1 MTEFFVVET
10 VVQSRET
17 REDLANED
25 VVTLPIVA
33 GPFED
38 VENAEMEARGEQY
51 VVVAVPQDTDIKSVS
66 LLGYQ
71 P

>member
-51 VVVAVPQDTDIKSVS
+51 VVVAVP
-66 LLGYQ
+66 
-71 P
+71 

>member
-33 GPFED
+33 GPFEV
-38 VENAEMEARGEQY
+38 VEYAEMEARGEQY
-51 VVVAVPQDTDIKSVS
+51 VVVAVP
-66 LLGYQ
+66 
-71 P
+71 